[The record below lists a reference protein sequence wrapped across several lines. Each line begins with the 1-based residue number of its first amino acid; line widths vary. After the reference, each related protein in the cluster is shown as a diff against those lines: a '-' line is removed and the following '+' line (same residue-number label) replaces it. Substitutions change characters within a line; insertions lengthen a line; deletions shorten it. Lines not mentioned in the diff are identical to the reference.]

1 MEWLVDLIDIQTK
14 INNKMDILKKTKNN
28 LLFFIFF
35 IITSCSDQNSEDSL
49 INGSS
54 TNIVCGID
62 TTYTLDRVD
71 FMIVRSSN
79 CTYTVYGNGTQM
91 IDELGNVIWSEGGS
105 RTSPWSMNTTSDGG
119 YVFTFTDYVSKSP
132 GPDGDIGWS
141 SELPAY
147 QANHFVNDA
156 IQTSDGDYIVVGE
169 IGGEPGPGG
178 HDQKGQAFVLRM
190 SDYGNIQWIKRYGI
204 RNTLPDVFSEVIEA
218 DDGGFII
225 VGNKIEEREFYFY
238 DDFWIIKV
246 DEGGEEEWSL
256 EIGQND
262 RYDKANDI
270 IKLSDGSYI
279 ATGWSFIDDGVAAM
293 RLIRFSS
300 DGNIIWN
307 KLAGGNGRYDIGTS
321 LAVNNN
327 ETVLMVAGM
336 KVPPSGW
343 DDVRIKLW
351 GFNPWSGNQIFVR
364 NNIPQEQG
372 LNATDV
378 VAAYDNGFIVTSST
392 FFKMDSLG
400 RW

>member
-1 MEWLVDLIDIQTK
+1 MRLLIVKHLTLVGHTMTRIFPI
-14 INNKMDILKKTKNN
+14 
-28 LLFFIFF
+28 LLFIGSMFF
-35 IITSCSDQNSEDSL
+35 SCSDQLSENDAHDINSPGE
-49 INGSS
+49 G
-54 TNIVCGID
+54 CGVD
-62 TTYTLDRVD
+62 TTFTLDRLD
-71 FMIVRSSN
+71 FVIVRSPN
-79 CTYTVYGNGTQM
+79 CTYTTYGNGIEM

-105 RTSPWSMNTTSDGG
+105 RTSPYSMNTTSDGG
-119 YVFTFTDYVSKSP
+119 YIFTFTSYVSRSSGP
-132 GPDGDIGWS
+132 GGDINWS
-141 SELPAY
+141 SELPSY
-147 QANHFVNDA
+147 QATHYLKDA
-156 IQTSDGDYIVVGE
+156 IQTSEGDYIVVGE

-190 SDYGNIQWIKRYGI
+190 SDYGNVQWIKRYGM
-204 RNTLPDVFSEVIEA
+204 RNTLPDSFTEVVEA
-218 DDGGFII
+218 NDGGFVI

-238 DDFWIIKV
+238 DDFWIMKV
-246 DEGGEEEWSL
+246 DENGDEEWSL

-279 ATGWSFIDDGVAAM
+279 ATGWSFIDDGIAAM
-293 RLIRFSS
+293 RLVRVSP

-307 KLAGGNGRYDIGTS
+307 KLAGGNGWYDIGTS

-343 DDVRIKLW
+343 DNVRAKLW
-351 GFNPWSGNQIFVR
+351 GYNPWNGNQIFVR
-364 NNIPQEQG
+364 NNIPSAQG
-372 LNATDV
+372 INNATDV
-378 VAAYDNGFIVTSST
+378 VAAYDNGFIVTSNI

>member
-1 MEWLVDLIDIQTK
+1 
-14 INNKMDILKKTKNN
+14 MDILKKTKNN

-169 IGGEPGPGG
+169 IGGEPGQGG